1 MMPTSRKLLC
11 VVYGAISIA
20 ALIATWSQN
29 LSYPAGNPA
38 ALFINF
44 ARDTKVTAAS
54 RSITVD
60 ILLFALAATVL
71 MVIEARKHNVRFVW
85 LYVLGSFLIAVSVT
99 FPLFLIARE
108 LRLGASE
115 QPRLHAVDTILLV
128 LLAIATGALTIWV
141 DVL

>member
-1 MMPTSRKLLC
+1 VSRKVLC
-11 VVYGAISIA
+11 VVYGVIALA

-29 LSYPAGNPA
+29 LAYADNPA

-44 ARDTKVTAAS
+44 ARDTKVTAAA

-71 MVIEARKHNVRFVW
+71 MVIEARKHNVRLVW
-85 LYVLGSFLIAVSVT
+85 LYVLGSFLTAVSVT

-108 LRLGASE
+108 LRIGAS
-115 QPRLHAVDTILLV
+115 QPPRLHAADTILLV
-128 LLAIATGALTIWV
+128 LLAIATGALTVWV
-141 DVL
+141 DVV